1 MSYSVRAQYST
12 KHVIKTHIFLNPA
25 SQTVYRGLFGKADLF
40 GTTVHLNHNYDI
52 FFLNLAVLVLHT

>member
-40 GTTVHLNHNYDI
+40 GTTVHLNHNYDK
-52 FFLNLAVLVLHT
+52 FFF